1 MSKNAAANISLLLAT
16 IGWAAIVWAA
26 SRYTEAFSFT
36 PEQAQ
41 QANTEHVRAV
51 LVATCGALSLFIS
64 AWLSGHVFGA
74 ARRRALVAITLVVG
88 PLLAAY
94 ISSVL

>member
-1 MSKNAAANISLLLAT
+1 MSKNAAANIALLLAA

-41 QANTEHVRAV
+41 QANAEHARAV
-51 LVATCGALSLFIS
+51 LAATCGTLSLFIS
-64 AWLSGHVFGA
+64 TWLSGYVFGE

-88 PLLAAY
+88 PLLAVY